1 MSTLSARTARV
12 YQERERMNEKRVL
25 SSRVNSDWLRFLTS
39 SYLMPYLLTYFPLT
53 CGWLYT
59 KVFLLSMSPSLF
71 LSLLFS
77 GQSVSCVGC
86 KLFLARSV
94 KFLLKY
100 YEKFIQFSFVCRQRA
115 PLKVQSKSHLVL
127 LLLTFQLS
135 LSPSLSSSLSPSLTS
150 LPLSLLLPL
159 GCSSTSVKS
168 LNPFKFDI
176 RLINS
181 MRNSQF
187 AYLAFVSTSPK
198 AHSPEGG

>member
-1 MSTLSARTARV
+1 M
-12 YQERERMNEKRVL
+12 
-25 SSRVNSDWLRFLTS
+25 DI
-39 SYLMPYLLTYFPLT
+39 
-53 CGWLYT
+53 LYT
-59 KVFLLSMSPSLF
+59 KVFLLSLF

-127 LLLTFQLS
+127 LLLTSQLS
-135 LSPSLSSSLSPSLTS
+135 LSFFLSISLSPL
-150 LPLSLLLPL
+150 LLSLLLPL

-187 AYLAFVSTSPK
+187 AYLAFVSTSPE
-198 AHSPEGG
+198 AHRPGGARRSLNLIAHVTQASYIYGHVAPN